1 MIYPYYIFEIVE
13 VACHVH
19 VCLNDFY
26 FLIIWMKFYG
36 VHL

>member
-1 MIYPYYIFEIVE
+1 MIYLYFIFEIEE

-26 FLIIWMKFYG
+26 FWTI
-36 VHL
+36 

>member
-1 MIYPYYIFEIVE
+1 MIYLYFIFEIEE

-26 FLIIWMKFYG
+26 LWTI
-36 VHL
+36 

>member
-1 MIYPYYIFEIVE
+1 MIYLLVYYIFEIEE

-26 FLIIWMKFYG
+26 FWTI
-36 VHL
+36 

>member
-1 MIYPYYIFEIVE
+1 MIYLYYIFEIEE

-26 FLIIWMKFYG
+26 FWTI
-36 VHL
+36 

>member
-1 MIYPYYIFEIVE
+1 MIYLYYNFEIEE

-26 FLIIWMKFYG
+26 LWTI
-36 VHL
+36 